1 MYLLAGIEKG
11 HRRGVDGPDFEMAYC
26 CLEGAAAANFAG
38 GIDEPTCNHQANP
51 ETGLCEAVGQ
61 VRQDFSDR
69 DCGELVA
76 AAINKAAHTGHRF
89 ANQAASWFPQ
99 GV

>member
-11 HRRGVDGPDFEMAYC
+11 HRRGVDGPDVEMAYC

-51 ETGLCEAVGQ
+51 EAGLRKALGKVP
-61 VRQDFSDR
+61 QDFSDKQVR
-69 DCGELVA
+69 EVVP
-76 AAINKAAHTGHRF
+76 I
-89 ANQAASWFPQ
+89 P
-99 GV
+99 